1 MKILIFIP
9 TFNDRVLIAS
19 LVKSILALGDEFY
32 TLVIDDGSDPPLE
45 TDGLSGPHEKYF
57 RCPYNVGL
65 GVTTNIALDYA
76 QKEQFDI
83 FLRIDADGQHP
94 LDCIP
99 PIIKAMASRDTDVI
113 VGVRSNSLS
122 SGFSRSVAAA
132 AIKRHMNSFANW
144 VSGLQLDEW
153 HSGLIVLSRVAIKK
167 LCLHRYE
174 RYPEVEILLRAVQ
187 LNLNI
192 DQFPVIQNKRKH
204 GVSTI
209 TLGGG
214 IHLCLR
220 FYMLMLRH
228 LIERKK

>member
-1 MKILIFIP
+1 MTNGIQDACF
-9 TFNDRVLIAS
+9 
-19 LVKSILALGDEFY
+19 
-32 TLVIDDGSDPPLE
+32 
-45 TDGLSGPHEKYF
+45 
-57 RCPYNVGL
+57 
-65 GVTTNIALDYA
+65 VTGGN
-76 QKEQFDI
+76 
-83 FLRIDADGQHP
+83 
-94 LDCIP
+94 
-99 PIIKAMASRDTDVI
+99 
-113 VGVRSNSLS
+113 
-122 SGFSRSVAAA
+122 
-132 AIKRHMNSFANW
+132 
-144 VSGLQLDEW
+144 
-153 HSGLIVLSRVAIKK
+153 KK

-192 DQFPVIQNKRKH
+192 DQFSIIQNKRKH